1 MPTAVA
7 GPEIERLIQLLARLP
22 GLGPRSAR
30 RAALH
35 LIKKREPLMA
45 PLAAALQ
52 TAIEKIEV
60 CRTCGNID
68 TQNPC
73 TVCTDPRRDPSII
86 VVVADV
92 ADLWALERAH
102 AVNARYHV
110 LGGTLS
116 PLDGIGPQDLTI
128 DALVSRAHEPAVK
141 EVILAL
147 NATVDGQT
155 TAHYITDL
163 LHDADVKVTRLAHG
177 VPVGGELDYLD
188 EGTLSAAIRS
198 ARRSECERLA
208 CDLPRPRSLASLHG
222 RQPRHV
228 ARPSTILLRAAAVIA
243 AGAQARRDCD
253 IAGLRKA
260 PSSIR
265 ADAIVGT
272 DGWHGWIVEV
282 SCWRAAYN
290 AGSILFAVP
299 PEAREQGAAAEGSR
313 PRTAGPSRDL
323 RSHLPDY
330 DPKTRTL
337 NSSIQGPRRRRLR
350 HDQGN
355 GSGPALISG

>member
-52 TAIEKIEV
+52 KVIETIQV
-60 CRTCGNID
+60 CRVCGNID
-68 TQNPC
+68 SQNPC
-73 TVCTDPRRDPSII
+73 TVCTDPRRDASII
-86 VVVADV
+86 VAVADV

-102 AVNARYHV
+102 AVNGRYHV
-110 LGGTLS
+110 LGRTLS

-128 DALVSRAHEPAVK
+128 DALVSRAHDPAVT

-163 LHDADVKVTRLAHG
+163 LHEANVKVTRLAHG

-188 EGTLSAAIRS
+188 EGTLAAAIR
-198 ARRSECERLA
+198 
-208 CDLPRPRSLASLHG
+208 
-222 RQPRHV
+222 Q
-228 ARPSTILLRAAAVIA
+228 
-243 AGAQARRDCD
+243 
-253 IAGLRKA
+253 
-260 PSSIR
+260 
-265 ADAIVGT
+265 
-272 DGWHGWIVEV
+272 
-282 SCWRAAYN
+282 
-290 AGSILFAVP
+290 
-299 PEAREQGAAAEGSR
+299 
-313 PRTAGPSRDL
+313 
-323 RSHLPDY
+323 
-330 DPKTRTL
+330 RTL
-337 NSSIQGPRRRRLR
+337 F
-350 HDQGN
+350 
-355 GSGPALISG
+355 

>member
-1 MPTAVA
+1 MPKAVA

-52 TAIEKIEV
+52 IAIEKIQV
-60 CRTCGNID
+60 CNVCGNID

-73 TVCTDPRRDPSII
+73 TVCTDERRDPSVI

-92 ADLWALERAH
+92 ADLWALERAS
-102 AVNARYHV
+102 VLNARYHV

-116 PLDGIGPQDLTI
+116 PLDGVGPQDLSI
-128 DALVSRAHEPAVK
+128 DALISRAHDPAVK
-141 EVILAL
+141 EIVLAL

-163 LHDADVKVTRLAHG
+163 LHDAGVTVTRLAHG

-198 ARRSECERLA
+198 RMPL
-208 CDLPRPRSLASLHG
+208 
-222 RQPRHV
+222 
-228 ARPSTILLRAAAVIA
+228 
-243 AGAQARRDCD
+243 
-253 IAGLRKA
+253 
-260 PSSIR
+260 
-265 ADAIVGT
+265 
-272 DGWHGWIVEV
+272 
-282 SCWRAAYN
+282 
-290 AGSILFAVP
+290 
-299 PEAREQGAAAEGSR
+299 
-313 PRTAGPSRDL
+313 
-323 RSHLPDY
+323 
-330 DPKTRTL
+330 
-337 NSSIQGPRRRRLR
+337 
-350 HDQGN
+350 
-355 GSGPALISG
+355 